1 MTSSQLRGRCWTSS
15 TWNSPATCSAA
26 PTWPTMR
33 ACSPTAA
40 GGSASAFT
48 SKVCEWLLVFNLK
61 KGSIITSNCCFFPQY
76 FLCPYKYQYASRIP
90 YFFFTLLPI
99 ILLFRKALEVW
110 DPLPESERFG
120 NTLHVPGTYNF
131 LKNHKFFSATFE
143 QNSGKIRYLAAV
155 VASWKCVFLNLRSTP
170 LLENRWGNQQPTT
183 FEQPR
188 MFWSGTWNSTRRPA
202 TSCRAGTW
210 RLTVPTPAT
219 RLCAGEINSSK

>member
-90 YFFFTLLPI
+90 YFFFTLLLFYCSGKPWKFGILYRSLNDSEIPYTYQVPI
-99 ILLFRKALEVW
+99 IF
-110 DPLPESERFG
+110 
-120 NTLHVPGTYNF
+120 
-131 LKNHKFFSATFE
+131 
-143 QNSGKIRYLAAV
+143 
-155 VASWKCVFLNLRSTP
+155 
-170 LLENRWGNQQPTT
+170 
-183 FEQPR
+183 
-188 MFWSGTWNSTRRPA
+188 
-202 TSCRAGTW
+202 
-210 RLTVPTPAT
+210 
-219 RLCAGEINSSK
+219 